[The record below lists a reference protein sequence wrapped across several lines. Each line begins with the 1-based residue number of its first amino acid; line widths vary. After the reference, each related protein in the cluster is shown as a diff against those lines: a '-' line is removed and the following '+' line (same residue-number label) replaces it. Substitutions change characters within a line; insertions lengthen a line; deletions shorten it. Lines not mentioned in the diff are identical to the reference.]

1 METNKNGVKGR
12 YVYPVDGEPYFLADS
27 SEPSIGRR
35 QGGNGR
41 TKKFS
46 KKMKAKKRRS

>member
-12 YVYPVDGEPYFLADS
+12 YVYPVDGEPYFVADDTNKY
-27 SEPSIGRR
+27 GYN
-35 QGGNGR
+35 QGGSGR

-46 KKMKAKKRRS
+46 KRMKSKKRLK